1 MFYFRNLDL
10 DKTKTNQ
17 KNENENIDMNKK
29 IIKNKKLLNIYP
41 NSDNENSKRKSIKK
55 KLKNIDNNIEY
66 YESESGN
73 FHRIFSRKIYEEDFN
88 KSKLNNSNEVNFI
101 NFNIN
106 QTKNKLIHLEKILK
120 NKNNRSNSSK
130 RKNQN
135 NKNLKINLNQLFSNS
150 IPSKEN
156 IIDKQLIKDKQS
168 NNIEIS
174 YKILNSIDISM
185 IIYDGEIYKI
195 QKNKTNIFQLINR
208 YFQIT
213 KNSFK
218 YFSNVYSSQ
227 VYNNKPLL
235 QFDIRQISN
244 IEILNIDSLELNEKY
259 SDYFC
264 FIIKLINNDDIFAFA
279 TTNKENGENI
289 IKILNLLRKYYKDKG
304 NFKI

>member
-1 MFYFRNLDL
+1 MDL
-10 DKTKTNQ
+10 EKIKINQ
-17 KNENENIDMNKK
+17 NNEDEIINMNNK

-41 NSDNENSKRKSIKK
+41 NSDNENLKQKKIKK
-55 KLKNIDNNIEY
+55 HSNNIDNNIEY
-66 YESESGN
+66 YETESGQY
-73 FHRIFSRKIYEEDFN
+73 HKVLSKKIYEEDFN
-88 KSKLNNSNEVNFI
+88 ENFLNNINKVNFE

-106 QTKNKLIHLEKILK
+106 QTKNKLIQLENILKK

-130 RKNQN
+130 RKN
-135 NKNLKINLNQLFSNS
+135 KNHKINLNNLIS
-150 IPSKEN
+150 IPIISKEN
-156 IIDKQLIKDKQS
+156 HIDKQLISKDKNA

-174 YKILNSIDISM
+174 YTILNSIDTSI

-195 QKNKTNIFQLINR
+195 QKNKTNVFKLISR

-218 YFSNVYSSQ
+218 YFNNAYSSQ

-244 IEILNIDSLELNEKY
+244 IEIIDITSLELNEKY

-264 FIIKLINNDDIFAFA
+264 FVIYLTNKNDTFAFA
-279 TTNKENGENI
+279 TINKEYGENI
-289 IKILNLLRKYYKDKG
+289 IKILNLLRNYYKDKG
-304 NFKI
+304 NY